1 MDATNEE
8 RRCLELGD
16 RRACVGLES
25 DFWEC
30 LEHIAEQSGTTID
43 RLATAIGGGFEK
55 DELSA
60 ALRVFVLTHFRA
72 RGGWL
77 GPEGL
82 GEGIAGRASLDK
94 MSKKQKS
101 H

>member
-1 MDATNEE
+1 MNITNEE

-30 LEHIAEQSGTTID
+30 LDLIAEQSGTTVD

-60 ALRVFVLTHFRA
+60 ALRVFVLTHFREG
-72 RGGWL
+72 GGWL

-82 GEGIAGRASLDK
+82 NEDIAGRPSLDK
-94 MSKKQKS
+94 MSKKHKS